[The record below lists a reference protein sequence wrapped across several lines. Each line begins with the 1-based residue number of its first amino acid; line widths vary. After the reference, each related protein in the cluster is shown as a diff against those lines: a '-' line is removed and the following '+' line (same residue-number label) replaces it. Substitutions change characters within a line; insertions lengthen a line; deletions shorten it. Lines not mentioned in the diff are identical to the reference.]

1 MKEYYQYWGKAK
13 KAENDNGAESGY
25 HLLIYHLLDVA
36 AIGQVLLSNHT
47 SFLRTAIQK
56 SGMTEKSF
64 LKWFLLFLSLHDVGK
79 FSTSFQNIRPDLLLK
94 RQERTSNKIYD
105 SKNNRHDQLGWYIFD
120 AQLKGSMLSIITEDI
135 LKKDIRKIT
144 SWFVTFARIAAGH
157 HGIPPENVDCL
168 INKYFTQKDC
178 DAVSEWF
185 EDVSSF
191 FLDKPLINE
200 TIKLWSGGKEQLKV
214 FLHFSWQLAGFTV
227 ICDWIGSGDSFKYYS
242 DSMPISDYWQIS
254 LKQAEEAVRLS
265 GILPAKV
272 YIQGGMKRLFPEY
285 ANTPTPLQKFC
296 NETVLPHSQQLWI
309 LEDVTGAGKT
319 EAALTLASRIIS
331 AGMAEGCFIALPTMA
346 TSNAMYDRMAGKYFR
361 LYQNGEKPSLVLS
374 HGSRHLLKKFR
385 DSYRDNI
392 ISTDKVTDVETGNE
406 SEVHCAQWLADSR
419 KKALLADTGVGTI
432 DQLLLGILPGR
443 YQSLRHY
450 GMCRKVLIVDEVHSY
465 DPYMLRLLESV
476 LEGHA
481 VTGGSAILLSATLP
495 KMIRQRFISSYRKGL
510 GEKNEIELNH
520 SGYPL
525 ITAVFKNDSLI
536 EKEVDTR
543 PSLKRT
549 VSVEFYKSSDD
560 IYLLINKMARKNKC
574 VCWIRNTIGDVMEAY
589 RTLLDSCVIEN
600 DKIDIFHSR
609 FALYDRLEKEK
620 QILERFGNNSGEQ
633 ERKGRILIAS
643 QVVEQSLDLDF
654 DVLISDLAP
663 IDLLVQRA
671 GRLHRHLRDRAGNR
685 LGGLT
690 QSDREPPVFYVN
702 IPPEP
707 EKPVKNWYSEYLKGA
722 SYVYPDTALLW
733 RTKEIL
739 KRERAINMP
748 EKARDLIEGVYGEEA
763 IEIPDVFYDS
773 ENEAWG
779 KVMAKQ
785 DMADF
790 NLINLGKG
798 YNRSSSNRW
807 DEEERIPTRL
817 GENQVTVYLCRIVD
831 ADIKPLYEGEFPWDI
846 SSLQIREGV
855 IGQIKYKDALQ
866 KQIEELK
873 KSRLIAPG
881 AIVLAFEDNKLILQG
896 TDQMGRDIEISYK
909 KEMGI
914 LIE

>member
-1 MKEYYQYWGKAK
+1 MKEYYRYWGKAK
-13 KAENDNGAESGY
+13 KVKNDNGTESGY
-25 HLLIYHLLDVA
+25 HLLIYHSLDVA
-36 AIGQVLLSNHT
+36 AVGQVLLSNHI
-47 SFLRTAIQK
+47 SFLRTAIEK
-56 SGMTEKSF
+56 SGMTQKSF
-64 LKWFLLFLSLHDVGK
+64 LECFLLFLSLHDVGK

-94 RQERTSNKIYD
+94 LQGRTSNKIYD

-120 AQLKGSMLSIITEDI
+120 AQLKNSLLSIITEDI
-135 LKKDIRKIT
+135 SKKDIRRIT
-144 SWFVTFARIAAGH
+144 SWLVTFARFATGH

-168 INKYFTQKDC
+168 INKFFTQKDC
-178 DAVSEWF
+178 DAVSEWLK
-185 EDVSSF
+185 EINCF
-191 FLDKPLINE
+191 FLDKSIINE
-200 TIKLWSGGKEQLKV
+200 MIKLWSDGKEQLKA

-227 ICDWIGSGDSFKYYS
+227 ICDWIGSGDSFQYHS
-242 DSMPISDYWQIS
+242 DSMPISDYWQMS
-254 LKQAEEAVRLS
+254 LKQAQAAVRLS
-265 GILPAKV
+265 GILPTKG
-272 YIQGGMKRLFPEY
+272 YRQGGMKRLFPEY
-285 ANTPTPLQKFC
+285 AATPTPLQKFC
-296 NETVLPHSQQLWI
+296 NETVLPNTPQLWI

-331 AGMAEGCFIALPTMA
+331 AGMAEGCFIALPSMA
-346 TSNAMYDRMAGKYFR
+346 TSNAMYERMAGKYFR
-361 LYQNGEKPSLVLS
+361 LYQDGEKPSLVLS

-392 ISTDKVTDVETGNE
+392 ISSDRVMDVETGNE
-406 SEVHCAQWLADSR
+406 GKVHCAQWLADSR

-481 VTGGSAILLSATLP
+481 VAGGSAILLSATLP

-510 GEKNEIELNH
+510 GEKEEMEPDQ

-525 ITAVFKNDSLI
+525 ITAVSKSNFTI
-536 EKEVDTR
+536 EKKVDTR

-549 VSVEFYKSSDD
+549 VSVEFYNSNDD
-560 IYLLINKMARKNKC
+560 IYLLINKTVRNNQC
-574 VCWIRNTIGDVMEAY
+574 VCWIRNTIGDVIEAY
-589 RTLLDSCVIEN
+589 LMLSDSCVIKN
-600 DKIDIFHSR
+600 DKIDVFHSR

-620 QILERFGNNSGEQ
+620 HILGLFGNNSGEQ

-739 KRERAINMP
+739 KRERAIVMP

-831 ADIKPLYEGEFPWDI
+831 DDIKPLYEGEFPWEI
-846 SSLQIREGV
+846 SSLQIREGI

-866 KQIEELK
+866 KQVEELK
-873 KSRLIAPG
+873 KNRFIAPG
-881 AIVLAFEDNKLILQG
+881 AIILVFENNKPVLQG
-896 TDQMGRDIEISYK
+896 TDQLGRVIEISYK

-914 LIE
+914 LIS